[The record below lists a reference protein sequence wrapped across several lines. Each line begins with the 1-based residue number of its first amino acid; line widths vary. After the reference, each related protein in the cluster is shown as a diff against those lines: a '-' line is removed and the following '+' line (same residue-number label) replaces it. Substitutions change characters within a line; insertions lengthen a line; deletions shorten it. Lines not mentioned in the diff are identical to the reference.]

1 MIDSFFHAQRYI
13 INHRTA
19 YNVLISIQTCI
30 IFKYYQNTV
39 VQIYA
44 VYFYIVNRF
53 YGLVFYKI
61 QLSISSYMFSTE
73 HDSNVRKIY
82 TNDMAIKALKPLKTK
97 MPTGHSLNL

>member
-1 MIDSFFHAQRYI
+1 MHNAILSI
-13 INHRTA
+13 ILR
-19 YNVLISIQTCI
+19 ISIQTRI